1 MKENEI
7 DDYLAIQT
15 TGVYEELSWDNFN
28 YNRTE
33 STSYRILE
41 TLMTHH
47 KISKNDV
54 LIDFGCGRGRIL
66 FFTHHFA
73 QIPVIGVEF
82 SATVYDQ
89 LLENQA
95 SYLAAHPSD
104 LPIELVHERA
114 ENYAISPQGTLFY
127 FFNPFSIKIFR
138 QVLHNILDSL
148 KAYPREA
155 TLIIYYPLFAYVNY
169 IERNTP
175 FEPEQMFEV
184 AVDKGAKDRVLIYS
198 YRPKN

>member
-1 MKENEI
+1 MKEQEI
-7 DDYLAIQT
+7 DYYLSIQT
-15 TGVYEELSWDNFN
+15 TGVYEELDWDNFN

-33 STSYRILE
+33 STSYRVLE
-41 TLMTHH
+41 NLMTYHT
-47 KISKNDV
+47 ISKDDV

-82 SATVYDQ
+82 NPTVFDQ
-89 LLENQA
+89 LQENRT

-114 ENYAISPQGTLFY
+114 ENYAISPHGTLFY

-148 KAYPREA
+148 EAYPREA
-155 TLIIYYPLFAYVNY
+155 SLIIYYPLFSYINY
-169 IERNTP
+169 IERNSP
-175 FEPEQMFEV
+175 FEPQQMFEV
-184 AVDKGAKDRVLIYS
+184 AVDKGAKDRVLIYR
-198 YRPKN
+198 YRPAH